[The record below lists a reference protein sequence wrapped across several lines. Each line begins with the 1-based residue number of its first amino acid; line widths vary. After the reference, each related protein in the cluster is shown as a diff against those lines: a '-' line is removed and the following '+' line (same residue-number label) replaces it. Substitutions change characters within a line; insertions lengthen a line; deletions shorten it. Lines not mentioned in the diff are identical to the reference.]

1 MEFRNCKYL
10 LPILFLSIVAVNSFA
25 TPYLS
30 PEEIKHQADLRAAS
44 QSNIPNIL
52 SLDELD
58 EHIGYVYPAEYQEIF
73 DWVISLQVTEA
84 GPDFGGMRE
93 GEEDLDIIQTDN
105 TQEWIRDWSRY
116 GRLTGDI
123 ERYRQNIEDAW
134 IYTLNF
140 PAYLEEGGA
149 NPNYYRVHNC
159 GWGLV
164 AAMEYCKTYGDDA
177 EYLAYADSCA
187 RYIDAWRLS
196 WGNTGTQ
203 LNPLSAGFGAGTLSL
218 YGLWRDNAEW
228 VEAAQEIATEIKEW
242 ITADAR
248 RLNNNETWAMSG
260 GTAMWGVVTALYLD
274 DPVGAQTWIPTVSDS
289 MDTYSGPGQW
299 NNSWTVW
306 YGHAWSAI
314 NQALD
319 DDQSLINVKT
329 VTDFLLDQD
338 EVDLDGGI
346 PATEGQY
353 QNDQS
358 WTSAYICWYCLE
370 TIFDEE
376 ISDYDIALTNV
387 FTIPNVST
395 FWVGDQITTVRSKVA
410 NNGILG
416 IGPPDHPAWI
426 TVQIEDMTPDV
437 DSIELQFGEKI
448 EFETTLSTPF
458 LVEESEEV
466 VISVELDLTGDSNTE
481 NNSYDLIVPVL
492 QPVSVSG
499 RVYDLESDEGIQS
512 QIIWFQIDTDN
523 PRSGESISALNGSY
537 LLFLAP
543 GEYEITAT
551 PYDAPYPPQ
560 TSIVTVPES
569 GIENLDF
576 GTPRLN
582 VMLVSEMEDARQDTL
597 ILNALARVSYQS
609 FFWDCGMR
617 GVPTLEDLQTLD
629 AVVWCTG
636 AQGTALGLEGT
647 LPLVIKPYLE
657 GGGSMLLNG
666 DGFLDMFVTDDSDL
680 EDIFGV
686 SAGDTNITVTLMN
699 GIADHPIT
707 LSESMLVANV
717 IFTPHDPDEISA
729 VNGGLEI
736 FHTLNTGIPTTVT
749 YIDSVDGY
757 KTVTCGYNVAGIN
770 SETGGL
776 YITREEFL
784 ARSLDWMGVE
794 TGISSEEPTDILPV
808 RWSLDAYPNPFNP
821 VLNVSVRGPVNERA
835 ELVIFDILGRKV
847 VSWNLD
853 GSVSKVLWDADG
865 HASGAYFLQLNSS
878 DNQFT
883 RRVILLR

>member
-1 MEFRNCKYL
+1 M
-10 LPILFLSIVAVNSFA
+10 
-25 TPYLS
+25 TPEDIQRL
-30 PEEIKHQADLRAAS
+30 ADERAAT
-44 QSNIPNIL
+44 QTNIPNIL
-52 SLDELD
+52 SLD

-73 DWVISLQVTEA
+73 DWVTSLQVTEA

-164 AAMEYCKTYGDDA
+164 AAMEYCKTYGDDV

-196 WGNTGTQ
+196 WSNNGTQ
-203 LNPLSAGFGAGTLSL
+203 LNPLAAGYGAGTLSL

-228 VEAAQEIATEIKEW
+228 VTAAQEIATEIKEW
-242 ITADAR
+242 IDTNPN

-274 DPVGAQTWIPTVSDS
+274 DPVGAQTWIPTVSGN

-314 NQALD
+314 NQALG

-346 PATEGQY
+346 PATEGQDH
-353 QNDQS
+353 NDQS

-370 TIFDEE
+370 TIFDEDM
-376 ISDYDIALTNV
+376 IDYDIALTDISTAPDV
-387 FTIPNVST
+387 PSFWIGDELTI
-395 FWVGDQITTVRSKVA
+395 VRCNLA
-410 NNGILG
+410 NNGLLPISGPNNFGVVEIDMGDLG
-416 IGPPDHPAWI
+416 SYWAEVELGFGEKLEHAYLTFPPI
-426 TVQIEDMTPDV
+426 QIEDLDDIIIDV
-437 DSIELQFGEKI
+437 N
-448 EFETTLSTPF
+448 LS
-458 LVEESEEV
+458 LN
-466 VISVELDLTGDSNTE
+466 GDSNLE
-481 NNSYDLIVPVL
+481 NNSGQLVIPVI

-499 RVYDLESDEGIQS
+499 RVYDLGSDQGIESSINWVQTEQVI
-512 QIIWFQIDTDN
+512 
-523 PRSGESISALNGSY
+523 PRSGGS
-537 LLFLAP
+537 LTDVDGSFQILLAP
-543 GEYEITAT
+543 GEYQITAT
-551 PYDAPYPPQ
+551 PYEAPYPPQ
-560 TSIVTVPES
+560 VLTVTVPES

-576 GTPRLN
+576 GTPKLN
-582 VMLVSEMEDARQDTL
+582 VMLVSEMADTRQDTL
-597 ILNALARVSYQS
+597 VLNALSRGSYQS
-609 FFWDCGMR
+609 FFWDCGVR
-617 GVPTLEDLQTLD
+617 GIPELEDLETVD

-636 AQGTALGLEGT
+636 PTGTALGLEAT
-647 LPLVIKPYLE
+647 LPQVIKPYLE

-666 DGFLDMFVTDDSDL
+666 DGFLDMFTTDDSDL
-680 EDIFGV
+680 QDVFGV
-686 SAGDTNITVTLMN
+686 SAGETDITITLLN

-707 LSESMLVANV
+707 LGESMIVGNV
-717 IFTPHDPDEISA
+717 IFTQHEPDEISA
-729 VNGGLEI
+729 VNGGTEI
-736 FHTLNTGIPTTVT
+736 FHTLTIGLPTTVAN
-749 YIDSVDGY
+749 IDQEDGY
-757 KTVTCGYNVAGIN
+757 RTVTCGYNVAAIN
-770 SETGGL
+770 SDTGGL
-776 YITREEFL
+776 YLTREEFL
-784 ARSLDWMGVE
+784 ARSLQWMGIQ
-794 TGISSEEPTDILPV
+794 TTIPSEDPDELLPES
-808 RWSLDAYPNPFNP
+808 WSIDTYPNPFNP
-821 VLNVSVRGPVNERA
+821 VLNVSVHGPVNERA
-835 ELVIFDILGRKV
+835 ELLIFDILGRKV
-847 VSWNLD
+847 ASWNLD
-853 GSVSKVLWDADG
+853 GSVRKVLWDADG
-865 HASGAYFLQLNSS
+865 YASGAYFLLLNSS